1 MTDSLF
7 SNYALGPLQL
17 SNRIVMAPMTRSR
30 AEGNLPNA
38 RMATYYGQR
47 ATAGLIIT
55 EGTAPSP
62 NALGYSRIPGLF
74 NGAQVAGW
82 RGVTEAVH
90 TRDSRIFVQLMHTG
104 RIAHPLNLPAGARA
118 VAPSAVVA
126 GGTIWTDQEGL
137 QPHPVPETLT
147 EKQVQETI
155 GEFVAA
161 ARLAIEAGFDGVE
174 LHGANGYLIEQFL
187 NPASNQRT
195 DAYGGSV
202 ENRGRFLLE
211 TAAQVAAAIGKE
223 RVGVRLSPY
232 SSYNDMPP
240 YDSVHE
246 TYAHLAEELDQVG
259 IAYLHL
265 QDNAIPENQAALRN
279 LYATIRKTFGGTIIL
294 CGNYDRDRAEAELQ
308 NGRADLVAF
317 GRPFV
322 SNPDLPERL
331 RTGAE
336 LAAPDPTTF
345 FAGGDK
351 GYLDYP
357 VLEAQATY

>member
-1 MTDSLF
+1 MTDKLF
-7 SNYALGPLQL
+7 SDFQLGPFRL

-30 AEGNLPNA
+30 ADGNVPNA
-38 RMATYYGQR
+38 LMASYYGQR
-47 ATAGLIIT
+47 ATAGLIVT

-62 NALGYSRIPGLF
+62 NALGYSRIPGVF
-74 NGAQVAGW
+74 TAAQVTGW
-82 RGVTEAVH
+82 RAVTEAVH
-90 TRDSRIFVQLMHTG
+90 ARGSRIFVQLMHTG
-104 RIAHPLNLPAGARA
+104 RIGHPLNLPAGARL

-126 GGTIWTDQEGL
+126 KGQIWTDQEGL
-137 QPHPVPETLT
+137 RPHPVPEALT
-147 EKQVQETI
+147 TEEVQDTI

-195 DAYGGSV
+195 DAYGGSI
-202 ENRGRFLLE
+202 ENRGRFVLE
-211 TAAQVAAAIGKE
+211 TARQVAAAIGKE

-232 SSYNDMPP
+232 SGYNDQPL
-240 YDSVHE
+240 YESIDE
-246 TYAHLAEELDQVG
+246 TYAYLARELDQLG
-259 IAYLHL
+259 IAYLHVV
-265 QDNAIPENQAALRN
+265 NGAAPENQAAIRS
-279 LYATIRKTFGGTIIL
+279 LYATLRKAFAGPVIL
-294 CGNYDRDRAEAELQ
+294 CGDYDRTRAEAELQ
-308 NGRADLVAF
+308 SGLADLVAF

-345 FAGGDK
+345 FAGGNK

-357 VLEAQATY
+357 VLEPQESY

>member
-1 MTDSLF
+1 
-7 SNYALGPLQL
+7 
-17 SNRIVMAPMTRSR
+17 MAS
-30 AEGNLPNA
+30 
-38 RMATYYGQR
+38 YYGQR
-47 ATAGLIIT
+47 ATAGLIVT

-62 NALGYSRIPGLF
+62 NALGYSRIPGVF
-74 NGAQVAGW
+74 TAAQVAGW
-82 RGVTEAVH
+82 RAVTEAVH
-90 TRDSRIFVQLMHTG
+90 ARGSRIFVQLMHTG
-104 RIAHPLNLPAGARA
+104 RIGHPLNLPAGARL

-126 GGTIWTDQEGL
+126 KGQIWTDQEGL
-137 QPHPVPETLT
+137 RPHPVPEALT
-147 EKQVQETI
+147 TEEVQDTI

-195 DAYGGSV
+195 DAYGGSI
-202 ENRGRFLLE
+202 ENRGRFVLE
-211 TAAQVAAAIGKE
+211 TARQVAAAIGKE

-232 SSYNDMPP
+232 SGYNDQPL
-240 YDSVHE
+240 YESIDE
-246 TYAHLAEELDQVG
+246 TYAYLARELDQLG
-259 IAYLHL
+259 IAYLHVV
-265 QDNAIPENQAALRN
+265 NGAAPENQADIRS
-279 LYATIRKTFGGTIIL
+279 LYATLRKAFAGPVIL
-294 CGNYDRDRAEAELQ
+294 CGDYDRTRAEAELQ
-308 NGRADLVAF
+308 SGLADLVAF

-345 FAGGDK
+345 FAGGNK

-357 VLEAQATY
+357 VLEPQESY

>member
-1 MTDSLF
+1 MTDTLF
-7 SNYALGPLQL
+7 SGYALGALSL

-38 RMATYYGQR
+38 LMATYYGQR

-55 EGTAPSP
+55 EGTAPSAD
-62 NALGYSRIPGLF
+62 ALGYSRIPGLF
-74 NGAQVAGW
+74 NAAQVDGW

-90 TRDSRIFVQLMHTG
+90 ARGGRIFVQLMHTG
-104 RIAHPLNLPAGARA
+104 RIAHPLNLPAGARV

-126 GGTIWTDQEGL
+126 AGKIWTDQQGL
-137 QPHPVPETLT
+137 QPHPVPEALT
-147 EKQVQETI
+147 GEEVQATI
-155 GEFVAA
+155 EEFVAA
-161 ARLAIEAGFDGVE
+161 ARLAVEAGFDGVE

-202 ENRGRFLLE
+202 ENRGRYLLE
-211 TAAQVAAAIGKE
+211 TAARVAAAIGKE
-223 RVGVRLSPY
+223 KVGVRLSPY
-232 SSYNDMPP
+232 SPLSDMPG
-240 YDSVHE
+240 YDSVPE
-246 TYAHLAEELDQVG
+246 TYAYLARELDGLG

-265 QDNAIPENQAALRN
+265 SDNAAPGNKEALRT
-279 LYATIRKTFGGTIIL
+279 LYATIREAFAGTIIL
-294 CGNYDRDRAEAELQ
+294 CGDYDRPRAEAELRS
-308 NGRADLVAF
+308 GLADLVAF

-331 RTGAE
+331 RTGAG
-336 LAAPDPTTF
+336 LAAPDPATF

-357 VLEAQATY
+357 VLEAQETY

>member
-1 MTDSLF
+1 
-7 SNYALGPLQL
+7 
-17 SNRIVMAPMTRSR
+17 
-30 AEGNLPNA
+30 
-38 RMATYYGQR
+38 
-47 ATAGLIIT
+47 
-55 EGTAPSP
+55 
-62 NALGYSRIPGLF
+62 
-74 NGAQVAGW
+74 
-82 RGVTEAVH
+82 
-90 TRDSRIFVQLMHTG
+90 MHTG

>member
-1 MTDSLF
+1 
-7 SNYALGPLQL
+7 
-17 SNRIVMAPMTRSR
+17 MTRSR
-30 AEGNLPNA
+30 AEGNLPNT

-47 ATAGLIIT
+47 ATAGLIVT
-55 EGTAPSP
+55 EGTAPS
-62 NALGYSRIPGLF
+62 ADGLGYSRIPGLF
-74 NGAQVAGW
+74 NAAQVAGW

-90 TRDSRIFVQLMHTG
+90 ARGGRIFVQLMHTG
-104 RIAHPLNLPAGARA
+104 RIAHPLNMPAGTRV
-118 VAPSAVVA
+118 VAPSAMVA
-126 GGTIWTDQEGL
+126 SGKMWTDQEGL
-137 QPHPVPETLT
+137 QPHPVPAALT
-147 EKQVQETI
+147 FAEVGDTI
-155 GEFVAA
+155 GGFVAA

-187 NPASNQRT
+187 NPATNRRT

-211 TAAQVAAAIGKE
+211 MAAQVAAAIGKE

-232 SSYNDMPP
+232 STYTDMPL

-246 TYAHLAEELDQVG
+246 TYAYLAGELDRAG

-265 QDNAIPENQAALRN
+265 VSNAAPENQEALRN
-279 LYATIRKTFGGTIIL
+279 LYATIREAFAGTIIL
-294 CGNYDRDRAEAELQ
+294 CGDYDRSRAEAELES
-308 NGRADLVAF
+308 GLADLVAF

-331 RTGAE
+331 RTGAG
-336 LAAPDPTTF
+336 LATPDPTTF

-357 VLEAQATY
+357 VLEAQETY

>member
-1 MTDSLF
+1 MTDKLF
-7 SNYALGPLQL
+7 SDFQLGPFRL
-17 SNRIVMAPMTRSR
+17 SSRIVMAPMTRSR
-30 AEGNLPNA
+30 ADGNLPNA
-38 RMATYYGQR
+38 LMATYYGQR
-47 ATAGLIIT
+47 STAGLIVT

-74 NGAQVAGW
+74 TAGQVAGW

-90 TRDSRIFVQLMHTG
+90 ARGSRIFVQLMHTG
-104 RIAHPLNLPAGARA
+104 RIGHPLNLPAGTRL
-118 VAPSAVVA
+118 VAPSAVA
-126 GGTIWTDQEGL
+126 ADGQIWTDQEGL
-137 QPHPVPETLT
+137 KPHPVPEALT
-147 EKQVQETI
+147 AEEVQATI

-161 ARLAIEAGFDGVE
+161 ARLAVEAGFDGVE

-202 ENRGRFLLE
+202 ENRGRFVLE

-232 SSYNDMPP
+232 GVYNDQPL
-240 YDSVHE
+240 YESIDE
-246 TYAHLAEELDQVG
+246 TYAYLARELNQLGV
-259 IAYLHL
+259 AYLHL
-265 QDNAIPENQAALRN
+265 MNGGVPESQAATRN
-279 LYATIRKTFGGTIIL
+279 LYATIREAFPGPIIL
-294 CGNYDRDRAEAELQ
+294 CGDYDRTRAEAELQ
-308 NGRADLVAF
+308 SGLADLIAF

-331 RTGAE
+331 RTGAG

-357 VLEAQATY
+357 VLEAQETY

>member
-1 MTDSLF
+1 MTDKLF
-7 SNYALGPLQL
+7 SDFQLGPFRL
-17 SNRIVMAPMTRSR
+17 SSRIVMAPMTRSR
-30 AEGNLPNA
+30 ADGNLPNA
-38 RMATYYGQR
+38 LMATYYGQR
-47 ATAGLIIT
+47 ATAGLIVT

-74 NGAQVAGW
+74 TAGQVAGW

-90 TRDSRIFVQLMHTG
+90 ARGSRIFVQLMHTG
-104 RIAHPLNLPAGARA
+104 RIGHPLNLPAGTRL
-118 VAPSAVVA
+118 VAPSAVA
-126 GGTIWTDQEGL
+126 AKGQIWTDQEGL
-137 QPHPVPETLT
+137 QPHPVPEALT
-147 EKQVQETI
+147 AEEVQTTI

-202 ENRGRFLLE
+202 GNRGRFLLE

-232 SSYNDMPP
+232 GVYNDQPL
-240 YDSVHE
+240 YESIDE
-246 TYAHLAEELDQVG
+246 TYAYLARELSQLG

-265 QDNAIPENQAALRN
+265 MNGGVPKIQAATRN
-279 LYATIRKTFGGTIIL
+279 LYATIRKAFSGPIIL
-294 CGNYDRDRAEAELQ
+294 CGDYDRTRAEAELHS
-308 NGRADLVAF
+308 GLADLIAF

-322 SNPDLPERL
+322 SNPDLTERL

-345 FAGGDK
+345 FAGGEK

-357 VLEAQATY
+357 VLEAQETH

>member
-1 MTDSLF
+1 MTDKLF
-7 SNYALGPLQL
+7 SDFQLGSFRL

-30 AEGNLPNA
+30 ADGNVPNA
-38 RMATYYGQR
+38 LMASYYGQR

-62 NALGYSRIPGLF
+62 DALGYSRIPGIF
-74 NGAQVAGW
+74 NAAQVAGW
-82 RGVTEAVH
+82 RAVTEAVH
-90 TRDSRIFVQLMHTG
+90 ARGSRIFVQLMHTG
-104 RIAHPLNLPAGARA
+104 RIGHPLNLPAGARL

-126 GGTIWTDQEGL
+126 NGQIWTDQEGL
-137 QPHPVPETLT
+137 KPHPVPEALT
-147 EKQVQETI
+147 AEEVQDVI
-155 GEFVAA
+155 GKFVAA

-174 LHGANGYLIEQFL
+174 LHGANGYLLEQFL

-202 ENRGRFLLE
+202 QNRARFVLE
-211 TAAQVAAAIGKE
+211 TARQVAAAIGRD

-232 SSYNDMPP
+232 GVYNDQPL
-240 YDSVHE
+240 YESIDE
-246 TYAHLAEELDQVG
+246 TYACLARELNAAG

-265 QDNAIPENQAALRN
+265 MNGGVPETQAATRN
-279 LYATIRKTFGGTIIL
+279 LYAIIRKAFPGPLIL
-294 CGNYDRDRAEAELQ
+294 CGDYDRTRAEADLQ
-308 NGRADLVAF
+308 SGLADLVAF

-345 FAGGDK
+345 FAGGNK

-357 VLEAQATY
+357 VLQVQETY